1 MLSATNFVWHLRLTQ
16 YSFVFRSLF
25 PKDRTDLRDE
35 LIYRAEVDP
44 HQRSYQFSIEEI
56 NRLCHVYQDI
66 CNRLPYLYDFDYR
79 NPKSLR
85 DYKAIREVEQELGLD
100 VYGKHENI
108 DQIEEELRRI
118 ENTAV

>member
-1 MLSATNFVWHLRLTQ
+1 MALRITVTQ

-25 PKDRTDLRDE
+25 PKDRIDLRDE